1 MDLFFVGDGVRVKNN
16 FVFGNENCKLIE
28 SEDPELTKKKEKK
41 RLS

>member
-1 MDLFFVGDGVRVKNN
+1 MDLFFVGDGVCVKNN

-28 SEDPELTKKKEKK
+28 SEDPELEKEKK